1 MMGGLLLK
9 KEKPAKPK
17 YSGGLEPLSDFE
29 EVPIPAYQFSI
40 EIGDVTVALFQS
52 CTELEV
58 SRAIETVVEGGLN
71 AYTYELPGQIS
82 YGHIRFETGMSSSD
96 FFYKW
101 MMDGQLDGW
110 IQTKNFSLIQR
121 RPAPNAYTIVRKWDF
136 FDAYPVKW
144 KISDLSVSDS
154 EKIVI
159 ESLELTF
166 GYFEAAKI

>member
-1 MMGGLLLK
+1 
-9 KEKPAKPK
+9 
-17 YSGGLEPLSDFE
+17 
-29 EVPIPAYQFSI
+29 
-40 EIGDVTVALFQS
+40 
-52 CTELEV
+52 
-58 SRAIETVVEGGLN
+58 LN

-82 YGHIRFETGMSSSD
+82 YGHIKFETGMSSSD